1 MTRKYEF
8 TYEDYVSLTKKNY
21 LGIEIPEENKNS
33 INQKH
38 DKTFKKALENPE
50 EMSNFLKNFLDI
62 KVKSENLKLYATE
75 YITDQYETKMSDIVY
90 KNSEEDIYY
99 IVEHQSTVD
108 MNMPY
113 RMLRYCI
120 ELMRK
125 VLENRSKKIYPTIVP
140 IVIYTGEKNWTVVEN
155 FSEKQQVISKEY
167 EQYKIN
173 MKYKLINVNKISKD
187 QLLIQQTHLASIM
200 LIEKSNNK
208 EEMLENIK
216 RIIENTKDVN
226 QLIKLRNYIQIIQ
239 RDVLQGEEKE
249 ILEIISKKVGN
260 DEMSTL
266 VERLRRENEAIR
278 KEARKEA
285 REETKIEL
293 KKEITKLLKKMM
305 TENGES
311 EEKIEIY
318 TKAINELKE

>member
-1 MTRKYEF
+1 
-8 TYEDYVSLTKKNY
+8 
-21 LGIEIPEENKNS
+21 
-33 INQKH
+33 
-38 DKTFKKALENPE
+38 
-50 EMSNFLKNFLDI
+50 
-62 KVKSENLKLYATE
+62 
-75 YITDQYETKMSDIVY
+75 
-90 KNSEEDIYY
+90 
-99 IVEHQSTVD
+99 
-108 MNMPY
+108 
-113 RMLRYCI
+113 
-120 ELMRK
+120 
-125 VLENRSKKIYPTIVP
+125 
-140 IVIYTGEKNWTVVEN
+140 
-155 FSEKQQVISKEY
+155 
-167 EQYKIN
+167 
-173 MKYKLINVNKISKD
+173 
-187 QLLIQQTHLASIM
+187 M

-249 ILEIISKKVGN
+249 ILEIISKKVGS

-266 VERLRRENEAIR
+266 VERLRRENEAI
-278 KEARKEA
+278 RKEA